1 MHYHH
6 RGSRGTNCKLIVV
19 SEINRTK
26 GTQDVSAGLVGFDL
40 LGSGLSRS

>member
-26 GTQDVSAGLVGFDL
+26 GTPEVSAGSVGFELVD
-40 LGSGLSRS
+40 SGLSRS